1 MMNRLHYTIAELL
14 AFGLDLVYS
23 LSKSA
28 LAGLLTALAIIMI
41 SFALP
46 STLTADDDKKNL
58 EIKRTQ
64 PAEGTTTIPNTGS
77 VDPGESQLWAANGAI
92 RLIANHDGLLKIY
105 NLTGTVVANVHYHA
119 EQNVRLPLPKGLY
132 FATLSNG
139 KVSKISITDQQP

>member
-1 MMNRLHYTIAELL
+1 MMNRLHYIIAN
-14 AFGLDLVYS
+14 GVYS
-23 LSKSA
+23 S
-28 LAGLLTALAIIMI
+28 TALITVLAIFIAL
-41 SFALP
+41 ALP
-46 STLTADDDKKNL
+46 STLTADNDKKNL

-64 PAEGTTTIPNTGS
+64 PAESTTIPNTGS

>member
-1 MMNRLHYTIAELL
+1 MMNRLHYTIAN
-14 AFGLDLVYS
+14 GSYS
-23 LSKSA
+23 LAALITVLAIFIA
-28 LAGLLTALAIIMI
+28 LA
-41 SFALP
+41 LP
-46 STLTADDDKKNL
+46 ATLTADNDKKNL

-77 VDPGESQLWAANGAI
+77 IDPGESQLWAANGAI

-139 KVSKISITDQQP
+139 KVFKISITDQQP